1 MTLLVEAT
9 DLNGCLKTI
18 HDDPDA
24 RDFDGPQVGHVRLLS
39 IPQEQDLEF
48 EVEFLTA
55 QLPSHVVSMGGEYDD
70 GTPWI
75 LLVEFGP
82 TASDEAA
89 GDAAAPRAETL
100 ARLFER
106 ATISNPEIIEVRN
119 WEIDPTEL
127 RAYYEWSVDEEG
139 VAIDLTFC
147 EQLRG
152 LVAEACGYPIAE
164 LVARYDERCAFPDD
178 DHECQGELLAD
189 VFQGWIDGLI

>member
-1 MTLLVEAT
+1 MTLLAEAA
-9 DLNGCLKTI
+9 DLNGSLKTI
-18 HDDPDA
+18 HDEPDA
-24 RDFDGPQVGHVRLLS
+24 RDFEGPQVGHVRLLS
-39 IPQEQDLEF
+39 IPQEQDLEC

-82 TASDEAA
+82 TEAGGTVGEVVTPA
-89 GDAAAPRAETL
+89 VDTL
-100 ARLFER
+100 AHLYER
-106 ATISNPEIIEVRN
+106 ATVSNPEIVELRN

-127 RAYYEWSVDEEG
+127 LAYYEWSVDEEG
-139 VAIDLTFC
+139 VSIDLTFC

-152 LVAEACGYPIAE
+152 LVAEVCGYPIAE

>member
-1 MTLLVEAT
+1 MTLLAEAA
-9 DLNGCLKTI
+9 DLNGSLKTI
-18 HDDPDA
+18 HDEPDA
-24 RDFDGPQVGHVRLLS
+24 RDFEGPQVGHVRLLS
-39 IPQEQDLEF
+39 IPQEQDLEC

-70 GTPWI
+70 GSPWI
-75 LLVEFGP
+75 LLIEFGP
-82 TASDEAA
+82 TEAGGTVGEVVTPA
-89 GDAAAPRAETL
+89 VDTL
-100 ARLFER
+100 AHLYER
-106 ATISNPEIIEVRN
+106 ATVSNPEIVELRN

-127 RAYYEWSVDEEG
+127 LAYYEWSVDEEG
-139 VAIDLTFC
+139 VSIDLTFC

-152 LVAEACGYPIAE
+152 LVAEVCGYPIAE